1 VADPRESWT
10 TQQLVEFLSL
20 VSSFP
25 DQQSAIC
32 GAVERAAEALE
43 AEVGALVSDGKVL
56 ASTGFSADN
65 VQTELLVAAA
75 EGKLASMEVPG
86 AGTCKVISVPL
97 EDGTPGRL
105 VLARGGEEVFTRQ
118 EANLLRGM
126 GRVLTLALQALRV
139 LGDERALRRHS
150 ETQALENARL
160 LATLRDRQA
169 LLERLSKIQRS
180 IVQRA
185 DLGVVL
191 DEVVSGAADFLGL
204 DAVGLRLIDRE
215 DEELTVLVASRG
227 MDVEQFPNGSRS
239 HVRDGVGGRAVTQKR
254 LVVAQHGDCD
264 PEVVA
269 GLVCRSLEW
278 AMAAPIFENGRVVG
292 ALSVGSRDPDRAYSA
307 SEEAVL
313 LAFAEHASLALTDA
327 KNYGAALHRA
337 FHDMLTGLPN
347 RALFLDRLEH
357 AVARAAREPSTP
369 SVLFLDLDG
378 FKRVNDNLGH
388 EGGDQLLV
396 EVGERLR
403 LCLRPGDTA
412 SRFGGDEFAVL
423 LDDVDQDA
431 ATIVAQRVMSRLQ
444 APFRVQNKD
453 VSVSVSIGVAT
464 LREPGEDL
472 LRNADVAM
480 YQAKARGKGQYELFE
495 PSMHV
500 SLVERVRLETDLG
513 HAVESREFE
522 LAYQPIV
529 ELATGTV
536 AAVEALVRWRHP
548 DRGLLLP
555 AAFIP
560 AAEDTGLIRGIG
572 IQVLRQACMQGAAW
586 QRRHPASSPLAVSV
600 NLSVSQLHHSD
611 VVHEVAGVLDGSGL
625 DPHSLILE
633 ITETVLMQDLERG
646 VLALLKEL
654 GVQIAIDDFGTGYSS
669 LQYLQRFPIDILKV
683 DRSFVGSAGEPNEPA
698 LAQAIIDLGE
708 SLNLCV
714 VAEGLEDEEQVTRL
728 LEMGCRWGQGYHFSR
743 PCSAHELDELLTRDG
758 VRGWSG
764 PTAPRP
770 PARRAQRR
778 AARPPLTRAQL

>member
-1 VADPRESWT
+1 MADLPESWT

-25 DQQSAIC
+25 DRQSAIN

-75 EGKLASMEVPG
+75 EGKLASIEVPG
-86 AGTCKVISVPL
+86 AGTCNVISVPL
-97 EDGTPGRL
+97 EDGAPGHL
-105 VLARGGEEVFTRQ
+105 VLARGGGELFTRH

-126 GRVLTLALQALRV
+126 GRVLILALQALRV
-139 LGDERALRRHS
+139 LDDERALRRRS
-150 ETQALENARL
+150 EEQALENARL

-169 LLERLSKIQRS
+169 LLERLSRIQRS

-227 MDVEQFPNGSRS
+227 MDVEQFPNGSRA

-264 PEVVA
+264 PEAVA

-292 ALSVGSRDPDRAYSA
+292 ALSVGTRDPDRAYSA

-327 KNYGAALHRA
+327 KNYSAAMHRA

-357 AVARAAREPSTP
+357 AVARAAREPSAP

-378 FKRVNDNLGH
+378 FKRVNDDLGH

-423 LDDVDQDA
+423 LEDVDQDA
-431 ATIVAQRVMSRLQ
+431 AAIVAQRVMSRLQ

-480 YQAKARGKGQYELFE
+480 YQAKARGKGQFELFE

-500 SLVERVRLETDLG
+500 TLVERVRLETDLG

-522 LAYQPIV
+522 LVYQPIV

-572 IQVLRQACMQGAAW
+572 SQVLRQACMQGAAW
-586 QRRHPASSPLAVSV
+586 QLRHPASSPLAVSV

-611 VVHEVAGVLDGSGL
+611 VVREVAGVLDSSGL
-625 DPHSLILE
+625 DPQSLILE

-654 GVQIAIDDFGTGYSS
+654 GVRIAIDDFGTGYSS

-714 VAEGLEDEEQVTRL
+714 VAEGLEHEEQVARL

-743 PCSAHELDELLTRDG
+743 PCSAPELDELLDRNG
-758 VRGWSG
+758 VRGWTE
-764 PTAPRP
+764 PTTPRP
-770 PARRAQRR
+770 PARGAQRR
-778 AARPPLTRAQL
+778 AARPPLTRVRL